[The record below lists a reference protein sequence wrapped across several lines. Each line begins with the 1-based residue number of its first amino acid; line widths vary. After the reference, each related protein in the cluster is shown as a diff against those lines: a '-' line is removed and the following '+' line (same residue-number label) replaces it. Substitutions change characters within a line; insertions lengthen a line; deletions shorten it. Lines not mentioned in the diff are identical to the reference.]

1 MLPNRFR
8 RVIRTRREEATR
20 TRDDFFP
27 KKAIE
32 PDTITGLDQIVKD
45 AVELKFTASQLT
57 KEQLTELIQIPPR

>member
-1 MLPNRFR
+1 MPTGSAFR
-8 RVIRTRREEATR
+8 SRRRQR

-32 PDTITGLDQIVKD
+32 PDTITGLDHIVKD

-57 KEQLTELIQIPPR
+57 KEQLTELIQILPR